1 MTLIKD
7 EIRHKD
13 YDLRKN
19 VICLYKD
26 EICVNGEV
34 FNEPVKILKE
44 IVESYKNDKR
54 IKRKKK
60 NIVFVYDIFGLQGGL
75 YNFGNNK
82 VVDYNGDVHSYETDN
97 FLYYEFKVFDGKI
110 HPSKLV
116 GPYGLKDGKM
126 SYVMYQFVVHRLSVD
141 YNFSDN
147 YSITK
152 YNMLKFDQMF
162 TEEETLELRRE
173 MNYHLMPASYLKDIY
188 LCSARPNLNAKTEQN
203 FSSVY
208 SYDIS
213 SDYAAIMVYLTNY
226 PTGKIYEVTG
236 KSLIKEVIDTANKD
250 EWFLVVFKTEK
261 YWENDVLDVNYIDG
275 FYYYGLTLY
284 DIKLFQLRKTN
295 IFKIL
300 GNPIRMYKSTKSSG
314 LNKVFTDKLIECYNF
329 KEDKNNSEVERHIKK
344 IPLNTLY
351 GYGMRKSLLTSK
363 NLMGQLISNKPS
375 RYLAPQMSYHT
386 VAYARFYL
394 EWMNQK
400 FENVVYNDTD
410 CIKTVDEK
418 AAEIFAAENER
429 IRELV
434 KKRGYDS
441 TIGQWKFEGELSKF
455 IAFAPKCYMYELS
468 GDLECKFAGCREKAV
483 KSLKSF
489 NEVIETRV
497 VPKGKSLGGGRYADY
512 TLGKD
517 CYMESA

>member
-1 MTLIKD
+1 MTLVKD
-7 EIRHKD
+7 EIRRKD

-34 FNEPVKILKE
+34 FNEPVKVLKE

-54 IKRKKK
+54 VKRRKK
-60 NIVFVYDIFGLQGGL
+60 NIVFVYDMFSLQGGL

-82 VVDYNGDVHSYETDN
+82 VVDYNGDAHSYETDN
-97 FLYYEFKVFDGKI
+97 FLYYEFKVFDGKL
-110 HPSKLV
+110 HPSKLI

-126 SYVMYQFVVHRLSVD
+126 SHVMYQFVVHRLSVD
-141 YNFSDN
+141 YNFSDS
-147 YSITK
+147 YSLTK

-162 TEEETLELRRE
+162 TEEEILELRRE
-173 MNYHLMPASYLKDIY
+173 MNYHLMPENYLKDIY
-188 LCSARPNLNAKTEQN
+188 LCSARPNLNAKSGQI
-203 FSSVY
+203 FSNVGG
-208 SYDIS
+208 YDIS

-226 PTGKIYEVTG
+226 PTGKIYQVSC
-236 KSLIKEVIDTANKD
+236 KNPKKEIVDTANKD
-250 EWFLVVFKTEK
+250 EWFLAVFKTEE
-261 YWENDVLDVNYIDG
+261 YWENDVLDVSCIDG

-300 GNPIRMYKSTKSSG
+300 GDPIRLYKSTKSSG
-314 LNKVFTDKLIECYNF
+314 LNKIFTDKLIECYNF
-329 KEDKNNSEVERHIKK
+329 KEDKNNSEVERHVKK

-363 NLMGQLISNKPS
+363 NLMSQLISDKPS
-375 RYLAPQMSYHT
+375 RYIAPQISYHT

-394 EWMNQK
+394 EWMKQK
-400 FENVVYNDTD
+400 FNNVIYNDTD
-410 CIKTVDEK
+410 CIKTTDEN
-418 AAEIFAAENER
+418 ADEIFAAENER
-429 IRELV
+429 IKELI

-441 TIGQWKFEGELSKF
+441 AIGQWKFEGKMDKF
-455 IAFAPKCYMYELS
+455 IAFAPKCYMYELN
-468 GDLECKFAGCREKAV
+468 GVLECKFAGCREKAV
-483 KSLKSF
+483 KMLKSF
-489 NEVIETRV
+489 DEVIKTKV
-497 VPKGKSLGGGRYADY
+497 VPKGKSLGGGRYTNY

-517 CYMESA
+517 CYMESV